1 MHRKIP
7 PFIGLIIV
15 LALAA
20 CGGIKTGEKTYRV
33 GIFASPAPNNF
44 WSASSIATY
53 WDLAVLA
60 PTRLSLFSL
69 TDQRFQV
76 VPQVAADWASPMQP
90 EGDLWV
96 STVSI
101 KKGISWSDGQVLTAK
116 DVAFTYNTA
125 LRFNLMGGYWSV
137 WADANYLD
145 RVEAPDDYTV
155 RFVYRAKPGMARH
168 EWGDLQAYIACEH
181 YWAPLVEEAAG
192 PLEGLTRPVADA
204 GDVEKESYGVHLAQA
219 TDNLFAITPQNEP
232 VAGPFLFSRQE
243 PGSFVENLAN
253 KNFFFRGAAVTEYL
267 DGAYREVKSG
277 AYDLQAYG
285 TPAGEKSLEYT
296 GGPNIDKTVY
306 TVYSDQTAALLALQ
320 KGEIDFILNPQGLP
334 RGLAESAEK
343 DPNLS
348 LVKNESV
355 GFRFLAFNTRRP
367 PMADRAFRQAV
378 ATLIDREFLTTTI
391 LQDVAFPVYSFVPE
405 VNTAWYNGDV
415 PKWGFTSGGAPM
427 TREERLN
434 TAVGILQ
441 NAGYRWTGGQTPA
454 WDSQQSVVIPGG
466 TLVQPDG
473 EPMQEIELIAPTYG
487 YDPLRANFAIW
498 IAQWL
503 GEAGIPVHTR
513 LLGFNSLFERTVQQ
527 QDFDLSILGFQLGVF
542 PSYLRDFWH
551 SEQAQPGGKNIGGYI
566 NPEFDSLSDQLLTCD
581 SLATCKPVADQIQNL
596 AATDVPWIAL
606 FDTGIYE
613 LYNKNL
619 KFPYTR
625 SFGGLQFLF
634 GLPSL
639 VAMD

>member
-1 MHRKIP
+1 MSRTVRS
-7 PFIGLIIV
+7 FIWLIVV
-15 LALAA
+15 LSLTA
-20 CGGIKTGEKTYRV
+20 CGGTSTGGKTYRV

-76 VPQVAADWASPMQP
+76 VPQIAADWASPLQA
-90 EGDLWV
+90 EGDRWV
-96 STVSI
+96 STVPI
-101 KKGISWSDGQVLTAK
+101 KKGISWSDGQALTAK

-125 LRFNLMGGYWSV
+125 LRFNLMGGYWSI
-137 WADANYLD
+137 WADANYLE
-145 RVEAPDDYTV
+145 RVEAPDEYTV
-155 RFVYRAKPGMARH
+155 RFIYRSKPGMARH
-168 EWGDLQAYIACEH
+168 EWGDLQAYIACERF
-181 YWAPLVEEAAG
+181 WSPLVEEAAK
-192 PLEGLTRPVADA
+192 PLVGLTHPAADA
-204 GDVEKESYGVHLAQA
+204 GDAEKEAYGAGLAQA
-219 TDNLFAITPQNEP
+219 AENLFAIAPQNEP

-253 KNFFFRGAAVTEYL
+253 GKFFFRGAAVSEYSN
-267 DGAYREVKSG
+267 GAYREEKSG

-285 TPAGEKSLEYT
+285 TPAGDKTLAYT
-296 GGPNIDKTVY
+296 GGPNVAKTVY
-306 TVYSDQTAALLALQ
+306 SVYSDQTAALLALR

-334 RGLAESAEK
+334 RGLAESAEE
-343 DPNLS
+343 DPNLN
-348 LVKNESV
+348 LIKNESV
-355 GFRFLAFNTRRP
+355 GFRFLAFNARRS

-378 ATLIDREFLTTTI
+378 ATLIDREFLTATI
-391 LQDVAFPVYSFVPE
+391 LQNVAFPVYSFVPE
-405 VNTAWYNGDV
+405 ANAPWYNGGV
-415 PKWGFTSGGAPM
+415 PQWGFTAAGAPM

-434 TAVGILQ
+434 AAIGILQ
-441 NAGYRWTGGQTPA
+441 TAGYNWTDGRAPA
-454 WDSQQSVVIPGG
+454 WDAQQSVVVPGG

-473 EPMQEIELIAPTYG
+473 ATVPELNLLAPTYG

-503 GEAGIPVHTR
+503 GEAGIPVRTQ

-551 SEQAQPGGKNIGGYI
+551 SEQAQPGGKNIGGYL
-566 NPEFDSLSDQLLTCD
+566 NPEFDQLSDQLLTCD
-581 SLATCKPVADQIQNL
+581 SLAACKPVADRLQNIV
-596 AATDVPWIAL
+596 ATDAPWIAL

-613 LYNKNL
+613 LYNKKL
-619 KFPYTR
+619 TYPYTQ

-639 VAMD
+639 VSMD